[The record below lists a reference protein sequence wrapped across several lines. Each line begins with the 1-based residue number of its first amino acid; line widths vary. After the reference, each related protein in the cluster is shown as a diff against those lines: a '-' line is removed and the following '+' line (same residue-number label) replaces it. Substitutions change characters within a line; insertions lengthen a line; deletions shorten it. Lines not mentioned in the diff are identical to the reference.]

1 MLKKIV
7 NTNPPLVN
15 AAKTDRRTDR
25 FPHHRWMNKK
35 RGIFF
40 ILLSDLS
47 EAALWGL
54 GKRGGGSNS
63 IESSKNPP
71 ALLLRM
77 CVFRFFTPPLAP
89 SEKRYSAHTLVSHFL
104 CVPPSPLFPRQVVCT
119 AEEEEIFSPVK
130 WSPIPYPHLLSNAIE
145 RGIYNDLNKKGAFPG
160 NQLRSPFRV

>member
-77 CVFRFFTPPLAP
+77 CVFRFFTPLP
-89 SEKRYSAHTLVSHFL
+89 SRSFRKTLQCAHIGFPFYV
-104 CVPPSPLFPRQVVCT
+104 CPSLPTFSTSGCLHCGRDFPPRQVVSHT
-119 AEEEEIFSPVK
+119 ISP
-130 WSPIPYPHLLSNAIE
+130 P
-145 RGIYNDLNKKGAFPG
+145 AFKR
-160 NQLRSPFRV
+160 NRKRNL